1 VVNVRVMTALN
12 GLAMVAVLLGGCAG
26 NATRDQDPNG
36 LAALPDLEQFP
47 QITLSGAERA
57 EVKALAMGAAR
68 SKGWS
73 IGRSAADRMV
83 AQRPLDAKVS
93 ATLGVKPAKI
103 ATGTVLEVTSYFVE
117 EGNGVVVAT
126 QAEVVTPSPAPK
138 KPAAR
143 TDYTEV
149 LRDPLTESLAALRE
163 VWGEQQGRVARATPP
178 VDGWK
183 DAWSKDSVPI
193 QTQTIRSP
201 APAPVKPAPP
211 AQEPDPAADDAGD
224 ADDMTPVAR
233 PPLSAAVSPTPKV
246 AAVVPAKPQPPV
258 VKAPVAKPVVTAP
271 KVVPPVVAKAAATK
285 PVAAKAAP
293 VTTGKPVAVTPPKT
307 PVKTAPKAAPV
318 VEVARSTP
326 KPPAKPNNSMV
337 ELPKP
342 RLPAPTVVKSSV
354 SFAASAEK
362 FARERGCK
370 VSSKGTD
377 LVESR
382 KDGEIHKV
390 PCVGADSVLVKCQ
403 KGSCK
408 SLL

>member
-1 VVNVRVMTALN
+1 MNVRVMTALN
-12 GLAMVAVLLGGCAG
+12 GLAVVAMLLGGCAG

-36 LAALPDLEQFP
+36 LGALPDLEQLP
-47 QITLSGAERA
+47 HITLSGAERT

-68 SKGWS
+68 SKGWV

-83 AQRPLDAKVS
+83 AQRPLDAGMS
-93 ATLGVKPAKI
+93 ATLGVKPAVLKP
-103 ATGTVLEVTSYFVE
+103 GTLLEVTSYFVE
-117 EGNGVVVAT
+117 EGGGVLVAT
-126 QAEVVTPSPAPK
+126 QAAVVTPPPAPK

-143 TDYTEV
+143 TDYTV
-149 LRDPLTESLAALRE
+149 ALTDPLTESLAALRE
-163 VWGEQQGRVARATPP
+163 VWGEHQGRVARATPP
-178 VDGWK
+178 AEGWK
-183 DAWSKDSVPI
+183 DAWSKDAAPI

-201 APAPVKPAPP
+201 APAPVKPTPPP
-211 AQEPDPAADDAGD
+211 APEAEDAGD

-233 PPLSAAVSPTPKV
+233 PPLSAAGSPAPKV
-246 AAVVPAKPQPPV
+246 AAIAPPKPQPPAV
-258 VKAPVAKPVVTAP
+258 VKAPAPVVKPVVTAP
-271 KVVPPVVAKAAATK
+271 KVVPPVAVKPAPAK
-285 PVAAKAAP
+285 PVAVKPAP
-293 VTTGKPVAVTPPKT
+293 VTTGKPVVVVTPKT
-307 PVKTAPKAAPV
+307 PVKPAPKGAPV
-318 VEVARSTP
+318 VEVARSAP
-326 KPPAKPNNSMV
+326 KPPAKPNSSMM

-342 RLPAPTVVKSSV
+342 RPAASTVVKSSV

-390 PCVGADSVLVKCQ
+390 PCVGADSILVKCQ